1 MVYILNSL
9 GPDAVLI
16 FNHQEGVKCPNDTLF
31 AQLVVSDLL
40 DLCQEL
46 NHKCVLQLGV
56 WILIAFIV
64 VQTELQDLLQDALTL
79 FGNHLRRHC
88 KKFESHCCEL
98 ENFEREA
105 FVLFEFYLQNF
116 VHVNHCLLLNQVY
129 VKWVS
134 PGGTYQWRGSGAPK
148 LYPRGLWRA
157 ALSFG
162 PNCAAGPRLLCVL

>member
-56 WILIAFIV
+56 
-64 VQTELQDLLQDALTL
+64 
-79 FGNHLRRHC
+79 
-88 KKFESHCCEL
+88 
-98 ENFEREA
+98 
-105 FVLFEFYLQNF
+105 
-116 VHVNHCLLLNQVY
+116 
-129 VKWVS
+129 
-134 PGGTYQWRGSGAPK
+134 
-148 LYPRGLWRA
+148 
-157 ALSFG
+157 
-162 PNCAAGPRLLCVL
+162 